1 MRGALA
7 SVAALLSASCA
18 TLPQPASLPSG
29 AHYVALGSSYAAGAN
44 IPPLATDRPQR
55 CGASQRSYAR
65 LLARRLALD
74 LTDASCGGATTA
86 HLLAA
91 WDELP
96 AQIDAVRADTRLV
109 TITVGG
115 NDLNYMGLMFAAS
128 CHAGVPVPRPA
139 ASSPEGAAVACPPLP
154 SPAEAD
160 YVALEDRLAILFA
173 EIHRRAP
180 LARVILV
187 QYVALADGSCEAA
200 PLRPDEAMIAREVAR
215 RLALASERAAERG
228 GAEVLPV
235 DRLSADHTPCSVE
248 PWSRGLQPGYD
259 GSQGAPWHPTAE
271 GHAAIADEL
280 AALLTQS

>member
-1 MRGALA
+1 MRSRLA
-7 SVAALLSASCA
+7 CLAALVSVSCA
-18 TLPQPASLPSG
+18 TLPESATLSPG
-29 AHYVALGSSYAAGAN
+29 AHYVALGSSYAAGAT

-65 LLARRLALD
+65 LLATRLALD

-96 AQIDAVRADTRLV
+96 AQIDALRPATGLV

-128 CHAGVPVPRPA
+128 CHAGAHIPRPA
-139 ASSPEGAAVACPPLP
+139 DGAAVACPALP
-154 SPAEAD
+154 VPTEAH
-160 YVALEDRLAILFA
+160 YLALEDSLAALFA

-180 LARVILV
+180 LARVVLV
-187 QYVALADGSCEAA
+187 QYVALADDIPCEAA
-200 PLRPDEAMIAREVAR
+200 PLLPEQAAIAREIAR
-215 RLALASERAAERG
+215 RLARASSSAAERG

-235 DRLSADHTPCSVE
+235 DRLSAEHTPCSVE

-259 GSQGAPWHPTAE
+259 GSQGAPWHPTAA
-271 GHAAIADEL
+271 GHAAIAEEL
-280 AALLTQS
+280 AALLAARS